1 MSFKIVYSDHLFE
14 DLDLEREMFAEV
26 DGEVID
32 GEATDTP
39 LEELVRDAD
48 ALVVMYHPVD
58 AELISKMPKVK
69 IINRSG
75 IGYDIVDVKAAT
87 ERGIYVTNIP
97 DYCISEVADHA
108 IAMMLAMQRK
118 IVFYNERIKAGEW
131 NLNAGWIMH
140 RLEGQTL
147 GLVAFGHIARAV
159 CKRAKAFGMKVIAFD
174 PYLNDTDILEGG
186 AEPVHT
192 LEELLVRSDV
202 VSVHAPLTPETRGMI
217 GEKELA
223 LMKRGSFII
232 NVARGGIIEEKAL
245 LKYLEAGHIQGA
257 GLDVFSHEPPL
268 PGDPLPAHPLVV
280 CTPHAAWNSAESEL
294 ERRRKSAAD
303 VIRALKGEIPKYLV
317 NREVLKV
324 LGKE

>member
-1 MSFKIVYSDHLFE
+1 MSYKIVYSDHLFE
-14 DLDLEREMFAEV
+14 NLDLEREMFAEV
-26 DGEVID
+26 GGDVID
-32 GEATDTP
+32 GEAIDAP

-75 IGYDIVDVKAAT
+75 IGYDIVDIKAAT

-118 IVFYNERIKAGEW
+118 IVFYNERMKAGEW
-131 NLNAGWIMH
+131 DLNAGWTMH
-140 RLEGQTL
+140 RVEGQTL
-147 GLVAFGHIARAV
+147 GLVAFGHIAKAV
-159 CKRAKAFGMKVIAFD
+159 CKRAKAFGMSVIAFD
-174 PYLNDTDILEGG
+174 PYLDDDEILEGG

-192 LEELLVRSDV
+192 LEELLRRSDV
-202 VSVHAPLTPETRGMI
+202 VSVHTPLTPETRGMI
-217 GEKELA
+217 GEKQLSM
-223 LMKRGSFII
+223 MKKGSFII

-245 LKYLEAGHIQGA
+245 LKYLENGHIQGA
-257 GLDVFSHEPPL
+257 GLDVFSHEPLL
-268 PGDPLPAHPLVV
+268 PGDPLVGHPLVI

-294 ERRRKSAAD
+294 ERRRKTVAD
-303 VIRALKGEIPKYLV
+303 VIRTLKGEIPKYLV

-324 LGKE
+324 LGRE